1 MQHLHWILHLSC
13 WVQSFLSFQAPHL
26 CTVFSNFCKLRE
38 ELKVTEHYTKKKL
51 LNLVSRDIMLN
62 LIKYPVIVYCFAV
75 GLHSV
80 PGGVFPVPPVAAHLM
95 TLLPP
100 PSCFQVVYCRLVVH
114 SLNLFI
120 LVFLVTMFPPITW
133 IYFLHI
139 NAQTTHNSSIRSEKG
154 LMLETS
160 ALKHLMMANLHY
172 QHSQ

>member
-1 MQHLHWILHLSC
+1 MYSVL
-13 WVQSFLSFQAPHL
+13 
-26 CTVFSNFCKLRE
+26 
-38 ELKVTEHYTKKKL
+38 KL
-51 LNLVSRDIMLN
+51 LQTQRGTQSNRTLHQKKI
-62 LIKYPVIVYCFAV
+62 IEFGFACYHPEPHQIIVYCFAV

-133 IYFLHI
+133 LYFLHI
-139 NAQTTHNSSIRSEKG
+139 NAQTTHNSSICSEKG

-160 ALKHLMMANLHY
+160 ALKHLMVANLHY

>member
-13 WVQSFLSFQAPHL
+13 WVQSLPSFQAPHL

-38 ELKVTEHYTKKKL
+38 ELKVTEYYTKKK
-51 LNLVSRDIMLN
+51 I
-62 LIKYPVIVYCFAV
+62 IEFGFAWYHAEPHQIIVYCFAV

-133 IYFLHI
+133 LYFLHI
-139 NAQTTHNSSIRSEKG
+139 NAQTTHNSSIHSEKG

>member
-1 MQHLHWILHLSC
+1 MYSVL
-13 WVQSFLSFQAPHL
+13 
-26 CTVFSNFCKLRE
+26 
-38 ELKVTEHYTKKKL
+38 KL
-51 LNLVSRDIMLN
+51 LQTQRGTQSNWTLHQKKI
-62 LIKYPVIVYCFAV
+62 IEFGFAWYHAEPHQIIVYCFAV

-133 IYFLHI
+133 LYFLHI